1 MKHLFVTAGLTAAM
15 LASMASVQA
24 ANEVNTSSANAVAR
38 CQGALPNY
46 ESALRKRPL
55 AVDNVS
61 ATAAFVTCA
70 FEMRGDAGALAH
82 QVDVWFGNN
91 TASPQTITCNGIQG
105 YNGGSEATGKSI
117 TIPANSQGPS
127 PLTWTDADFTA
138 GIDGLFS
145 VSCLMPAGTG
155 VNDTYASW
163 SENDAEAP
171 PAP

>member
-1 MKHLFVTAGLTAAM
+1 MKLLFATAGLTAAM
-15 LASMASVQA
+15 LASIATVQA

-61 ATAAFVTCA
+61 TASAFVTCA

-91 TASPQTITCNGIQG
+91 TASPQNITCNGVQG
-105 YNGGSEATGKSI
+105 YNGGSEARGK
-117 TIPANSQGPS
+117 TTTVPANSQS
-127 PLTWTDADFTA
+127 VLTWTDADFTA

-145 VSCLMPAGTG
+145 LSCLMPAGTG

-163 SENDAEAP
+163 SENDADAP